1 MVKSRNIFI
10 EGLQGSGKSTLLA
23 KLSKQFKVY
32 QVYREGDI
40 SPVELAW
47 CSYMTQQ
54 EYEKALAKF
63 PDLKQEMQS
72 HTLREDSSS
81 AAEGSSSVTEYSTE
95 KKTHESAEVQKD
107 SVFITAYTLILAENR
122 KFYEYMEQ
130 YEIYNGRI
138 PFERFRHVIYERYRR
153 FRGTGN
159 IFECSFFQNA
169 MEDMMLFYQLSDEE
183 ILSFYRGAY
192 EQLEQ
197 EHFHMIYLVSGDIEQ
212 NILNIKKER
221 SDEAGN
227 EMWYPLMMNYFMTSP
242 YGKEHDCKE
251 FSDLIAHF
259 KRREK
264 LEMRIIEE
272 VIKENCICLP
282 AKEYDL
288 EKLCKKLE
296 R

>member
-1 MVKSRNIFI
+1 MEKKWNIFI

-23 KLSKQFKVY
+23 KLSEKYKDY
-32 QVYREGDI
+32 QVYREGDL

-47 CSYMTQQ
+47 CSYMTPQ
-54 EYEKALAKF
+54 EYEKVLAEF
-63 PDLKQEMQS
+63 PDLKQELES
-72 HTLREDSSS
+72 HTQWEDSSF
-81 AAEGSSSVTEYSTE
+81 AAEHSTE
-95 KKTHESAEVQKD
+95 KRTPESAEVQKK
-107 SVFITAYTLILAENR
+107 SAFVTAYTLILAENR

-138 PFERFRHVIYERYRR
+138 PFERFRNIIYERYRR

-159 IFECSFFQNA
+159 LFECSFFQNA

-183 ILSFYRGAY
+183 ILTFYRGAY
-192 EQLEQ
+192 EQMEQ
-197 EHFHMIYLVSGDIEQ
+197 ECFRMIYLVSRDIEQ
-212 NILNIKKER
+212 DILQIKKER

-227 EMWYPLMMNYFMTSP
+227 EMWYPLMMNYFLASP
-242 YGKEHDCKE
+242 YGKEHGCKE
-251 FSDLIAHF
+251 FSDLIEHF

-264 LEMRIIEE
+264 LEKMIIEE

-288 EKLCKKLE
+288 EKLCEALE
-296 R
+296 CEKE

>member
-1 MVKSRNIFI
+1 MGKKWNIFI

-23 KLSKQFKVY
+23 KLSEQFRDY

-47 CSYMTQQ
+47 CSYMTPQ
-54 EYEKALAKF
+54 EYKKAITKF
-63 PDLKQEMQS
+63 PDLKQEIQS

-81 AAEGSSSVTEYSTE
+81 AAEHSTE
-95 KKTHESAEVQKD
+95 KRTFESAQVQKE
-107 SVFITAYTLILAENR
+107 SAFITAYTLILAENR

-138 PFERFRHVIYERYRR
+138 PFERFRNIIYERYRR

-159 IFECSFFQNA
+159 LFECSFFQNA

-183 ILSFYRGAY
+183 ILTFYRGAY
-192 EQLEQ
+192 EQMEQ
-197 EHFHMIYLVSGDIEQ
+197 ENFRMIYLVSKDIEQ
-212 NILNIKKER
+212 DILRIKKER

-227 EMWYPLMMNYFMTSP
+227 EMWYPLMMNYFLTSP
-242 YGKEHDCKE
+242 YGKAHGCQE
-251 FSDLIAHF
+251 FSDLIEHF

-264 LEMRIIEE
+264 LEKMIIEE

-288 EKLCKKLE
+288 EKLCEALE
-296 R
+296 CEKE

>member
-1 MVKSRNIFI
+1 MVKSKNIFI

-23 KLSKQFKVY
+23 KLSEQFKEY

-54 EYEKALAKF
+54 EYEKALAEF
-63 PDLKQEMQS
+63 PDLKQEIQS
-72 HTLREDSSS
+72 HTVQEDSSL
-81 AAEGSSSVTEYSTE
+81 TEN
-95 KKTHESAEVQKD
+95 A
-107 SVFITAYTLILAENR
+107 FITAYTLILAENR

-138 PFERFRHVIYERYRR
+138 PFERFRHIIYERYRR
-153 FRGTGN
+153 VRGTGN
-159 IFECSFFQNA
+159 IFECSFFQNV

-192 EQLEQ
+192 EQIEQ
-197 EHFHMIYLVSGDIEQ
+197 EHFRMIYLVSGDIEQ